1 MLESLHIEHLAIID
15 YLDIQFGTGLN
26 IITGETGAGKS
37 IIVNAIKLLLG
48 ERATA
53 EVIRHGEETAVIE
66 AFFSIE
72 HTDVQR
78 QLEDIGLEPGPELLV
93 KRLISRSGKN
103 RVFINGHV
111 ATLQMLNQIV
121 TPLLTLSG
129 QHEYQRLLLP
139 AYQIQIL
146 DKYAELKDIKR
157 QFQGLFERLSQAL
170 HQKEKLLQQVKEQQ
184 EKREL
189 LTFQLKEIEGAK
201 LSPEEE
207 ERLNQQRA
215 KLRHVEF
222 LKQVAERGYL
232 ELYSKE
238 GAVTEILASLAKE
251 MEGAVGY
258 EPKWQKWIEIL
269 KTALYQLEDLAHS
282 FQDYKE
288 RLMFEPESLDAI
300 EARLAEIERLKRKY
314 KAQSVDE
321 LLQRKTEIEKALKKE
336 ESLAAEIEELKRE
349 IDDLKEVLTRL
360 AQLLTEQR
368 QHKGK
373 LLKEKLETHLQS
385 LGMPNARCEIKL
397 IPVETGML
405 LKNGLCVTENGAETV
420 EFLFSS
426 NPGEPLRPLAKI
438 ASGGEL
444 ARFLLAIKSILGKR
458 IGTETIIFDEI
469 DTGVGGDMGS
479 IIGERLKQLAK
490 THQIICI
497 THLPQ
502 IACYG
507 DNHFRVEKKIIAG
520 RTITTVRPLDREERI
535 EELVRML
542 GGEKTS
548 RLYAEV
554 LLNHANK

>member
-15 YLDIQFGTGLN
+15 YLDIQFGAGLN

-53 EVIRHGEETAVIE
+53 EVVRHGEETAVIE
-66 AFFSIE
+66 AFFNIE
-72 HTDVQR
+72 NTEAQR
-78 QLEDIGLEPGPELLV
+78 QLENMGFGTGSELLV
-93 KRLISRSGKN
+93 KRIISRSGKN
-103 RVFINGHV
+103 RVFINGHL
-111 ATLQMLNQIV
+111 ATLQMLNQIIS
-121 TPLLTLSG
+121 PLLTLSG

-139 AYQIQIL
+139 SYQMQML
-146 DKYAELKDIKR
+146 DKYAELGEIKK
-157 QFQGLFERLSQAL
+157 QFQDLYEHLSRAL
-170 HQKEKLLQQVKEQQ
+170 HKKEKLAQQIKQQQ

-189 LTFQLKEIEGAK
+189 LSFQLKEIEEAR
-201 LSPEEE
+201 LSSDEE
-207 ERLNQQRA
+207 ERLSQQRE
-215 KLRHVEF
+215 KLRHVEL
-222 LKQVAERGYL
+222 LKQVAEKGYL
-232 ELYSKE
+232 ELYGKE

-251 MEGAVGY
+251 METAAAY
-258 EPKWQKWIEIL
+258 ESNWQEWVEIL
-269 KTALYQLEDLAHS
+269 KTALYQLEDLAHA

-288 RLMFEPESLDAI
+288 RLSFEPESLDAI

-321 LLQRKTEIEKALKKE
+321 LLQIKARIEQALHKEASLIAEIEGLKKE
-336 ESLAAEIEELKRE
+336 INNLRGN
-349 IDDLKEVLTRL
+349 LTRVTH
-360 AQLLTEQR
+360 LLTQQR
-368 QHKGK
+368 QHKGNSFR
-373 LLKEKLETHLQS
+373 EKLETHLQD
-385 LGMPNARCEIKL
+385 LGMPHAKCEIKL

-405 LKNGLCVTENGAETV
+405 LEDGLYVNENGAETV
-420 EFLFSS
+420 AFFFSP

-444 ARFLLAIKSILGKR
+444 ARFLLAIKSILGER

-469 DTGVGGDMGS
+469 DTGVGGDMGG
-479 IIGERLKQLAK
+479 IIGERLKQLAR

-507 DNHFRVEKKIIAG
+507 DKHFRVEKQIASG
-520 RTITTVRPLDREERI
+520 HTLTTVRPLAQEERV

-542 GGEKTS
+542 GGKPSS
-548 RLYAEV
+548 RLYAEA
-554 LLNHANK
+554 LLNQTNK